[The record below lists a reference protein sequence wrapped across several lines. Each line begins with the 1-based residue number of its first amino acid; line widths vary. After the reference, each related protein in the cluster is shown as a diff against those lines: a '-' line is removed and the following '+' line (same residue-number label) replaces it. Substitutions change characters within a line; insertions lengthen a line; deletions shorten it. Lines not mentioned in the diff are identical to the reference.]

1 MAKQKTTPM
10 KDDREDLKREREVL
24 KEAKKSTNVKKGRVV
39 KTGSNIA
46 NKEIVAKVKTVCTNE
61 FVIVSS
67 DITIDVVEKVRKM
80 KVDTHADA
88 RFPCPTVGCKYKSLI
103 IRYRNLFDH
112 FADHCKPEGWENCR
126 WWCDV
131 CDILAQGNRLSE
143 T

>member
-80 KVDTHADA
+80 KVDTHADL
-88 RFPCPTVGCKYKSLI
+88 P
-103 IRYRNLFDH
+103 
-112 FADHCKPEGWENCR
+112 NC
-126 WWCDV
+126 WLQ
-131 CDILAQGNRLSE
+131 I
-143 T
+143 